1 MLLLLPPAWL
11 ALVGNA
17 RVTPLRMAAT
27 GPCESAAWPLLQAAL
42 DKLPV
47 FTVANSEEQ
56 PLQYQVGERK
66 LAVFYADVKV
76 ATNEYIAARDRAD
89 GGETALVGCD
99 IIQIGLG
106 AAYKL
111 SVGGTAMIVPGM
123 AELQAAGAP
132 EDAQPMGQELPL
144 FACME
149 MKLEG
154 DAGPKGRPRARL
166 TTPTA
171 TLPVPN
177 LYPTYPTLTLPCPCP
192 YPYPYP
198 YPVPLFM
205 SYDDCAAAVAQE
217 SNADAPLEINAV
229 LSLQSLVEELGELSV
244 DEALQ
249 APSGEF
255 ALQAPSASLQHGA
268 SYVGSG
274 VYMRKVAEED
284 A

>member
-1 MLLLLPPAWL
+1 LAATFRREMLLLLPPALL

-17 RVTPLRMAAT
+17 RVTPLRMVAA

-76 ATNEYIAARDRAD
+76 ATKEYIAARDRAD

-132 EDAQPMGQELPL
+132 EDAQPIGQELPL

-154 DAGPKGRPRARL
+154 DAGQK
-166 TTPTA
+166 
-171 TLPVPN
+171 
-177 LYPTYPTLTLPCPCP
+177 
-192 YPYPYP
+192 
-198 YPVPLFM
+198 VPLFM

-217 SNADAPLEINAV
+217 SNADVPLEINAV

-268 SYVGSG
+268 SYVGAG
-274 VYMRKVAEED
+274 VYMRKVAEGD

>member
-1 MLLLLPPAWL
+1 M
-11 ALVGNA
+11 
-17 RVTPLRMAAT
+17 
-27 GPCESAAWPLLQAAL
+27 
-42 DKLPV
+42 
-47 FTVANSEEQ
+47 ANSEEQ

-66 LAVFYADVKV
+66 LAVFYADVRV
-76 ATNEYIAARDRAD
+76 ATKEYIAARDRAD

-166 TTPTA
+166 TLPLPPTA
-171 TLPVPN
+171 SLRLPH
-177 LYPTYPTLTLPCPCP
+177 LP
-192 YPYPYP
+192 YP
-198 YPVPLFM
+198 
-205 SYDDCAAAVAQE
+205 
-217 SNADAPLEINAV
+217 
-229 LSLQSLVEELGELSV
+229 
-244 DEALQ
+244 
-249 APSGEF
+249 
-255 ALQAPSASLQHGA
+255 
-268 SYVGSG
+268 
-274 VYMRKVAEED
+274 
-284 A
+284 